1 MEYIDPGRNLRCTDA
16 RMELN
21 FRLNMLKGMFEQVD
35 DLCSKPSQCENKI
48 ELEVKYVHVY
58 LRRSVEHIIMLP

>member
-1 MEYIDPGRNLRCTDA
+1 
-16 RMELN
+16 MELN
-21 FRLNMLKGMFEQVD
+21 FRVNILKGMFEQVD

>member
-1 MEYIDPGRNLRCTDA
+1 
-16 RMELN
+16 
-21 FRLNMLKGMFEQVD
+21 MLKGMFEHVD

-48 ELEVKYVHVY
+48 ELELKYVY